1 MWRWSGTAHEGRR
14 PPLHGL
20 GPAETLRPECPPL
33 KGALCVEAAAAVPT
47 TEPPVIVP
55 PISEARLKAAAF
67 ASDLGPDALDVSGY
81 PAQQRYNYEV
91 YARACSRC
99 HTLARSVN
107 APPAGRTW
115 WRFYVMSMRVRADIS
130 GQTISGK
137 DRKAVLDFIDYD
149 EKQRKSCLE
158 FERFYAELERRF
170 DGVMDK
176 RIEEFFRVQQSS
188 GAPRVLRR

>member
-1 MWRWSGTAHEGRR
+1 MWRWSRTAHEG
-14 PPLHGL
+14 
-20 GPAETLRPECPPL
+20 PPL
-33 KGALCVEAAAAVPT
+33 KGALCVEVAAATPT
-47 TEPPVIVP
+47 AERPVVVP

-99 HTLARSVN
+99 HTLARAVN

-130 GQTISGK
+130 RQIISGA

-158 FERFYAELERRF
+158 FERFYAELDRRF
-170 DGVMDK
+170 EGVMDK
-176 RIEEFFRVQQSS
+176 RVEDFFKVQQSS
-188 GAPRVLRR
+188 GAPRVLRRMAD